1 MRIGLT
7 YDLRSEYL
15 AMGFSEEETAEF
27 DSEETVKG
35 LEETIAGL
43 GHDVARIGNVYE
55 LARRLAAGQKW
66 DLVFNIAE
74 GLHGRSREAH
84 VPALLEAY
92 GIPFTFSDPLTLAL
106 SLDKA
111 MAKRILRYSGVPTP
125 AFWLVES
132 VEEAGELGFDF
143 AMEEFPLFLKPNCE
157 GTGKGVSP
165 DSIVRDMRSFASAAR
180 RLLIHYKQPILVEQ
194 YLPGREFT
202 VGVLGTGREAR
213 VVGVMEV
220 ILLKD
225 AEPSVYSFK
234 NKELCERLVKYSL
247 VSDKK
252 IVKEASKVVLDAY
265 RVLGVRDAARV
276 DLRADQRGRLQF
288 LEINPLP
295 GLHPTHS
302 DLPILC
308 QKAGLSY
315 EGLIGEIISSSLARA
330 GRGRGARTADTAK

>member
-15 AMGFSEEETAEF
+15 AMGFTEEETAEF
-27 DSEETVKG
+27 DSEETVERLG
-35 LEETIAGL
+35 EAIAGL
-43 GHDVARIGNVYE
+43 GHDVDRIGNVYE
-55 LARRLAAGQKW
+55 LARRLVAGQKW

-92 GIPFTFSDPLTLAL
+92 GMPFTFSDPLTLAL

-111 MAKRILRYSGVPTP
+111 MAKRILRHSGVPTP
-125 AFWLVES
+125 AFWVVES

-143 AMEEFPLFLKPNCE
+143 ALEEFPLFLKPNCE

-165 DSIVRDMRSFASAAR
+165 DSIVRDMGSFASLAR
-180 RLLIHYKQPILVEQ
+180 KLLVRYRQPILVEQ

-213 VVGVMEV
+213 VAGVMEV
-220 ILLKD
+220 VLLGD
-225 AEPSVYSFK
+225 AEPAVYSFK

-247 VSDKK
+247 VNDKG
-252 IVKEASKVVLDAY
+252 IFQEASKVALDAY
-265 RVLGVRDAARV
+265 RVLGVRDAGRV
-276 DLRADQRGRLQF
+276 DLRADRRGRLHF

-308 QKAGLSY
+308 RKAGLSY
-315 EGLIGEIISSSLARA
+315 ERLIGEIIGSALGRA
-330 GRGRGARTADTAK
+330 GKGRRAQTADAAK